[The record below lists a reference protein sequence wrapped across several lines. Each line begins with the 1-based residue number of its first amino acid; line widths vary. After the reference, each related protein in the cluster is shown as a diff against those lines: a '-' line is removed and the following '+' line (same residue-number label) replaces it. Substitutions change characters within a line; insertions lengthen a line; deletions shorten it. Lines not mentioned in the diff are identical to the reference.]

1 MSEGNGGNS
10 SSWDL
15 VTEIDRV
22 LVREY
27 AAHCCYWVNVGLPS
41 GECGDQCLHVCVG
54 RQGRRCGQW
63 LVSRVDLFLGLEST
77 AVAGRTAKTDA
88 LR

>member
-1 MSEGNGGNS
+1 VSEGNGGDS

-27 AAHCCYWVNVGLPS
+27 AAHCCYWVDVRLSS
-41 GECGDQCLHVCVG
+41 GKCGDQCLLHGVVG
-54 RQGRRCGQW
+54 PASVAVGPQIW
-63 LVSRVDLFLGLEST
+63 VSQQSKIYFW
-77 AVAGRTAKTDA
+77 A
-88 LR
+88 

>member
-1 MSEGNGGNS
+1 MSEGNGGDS

-27 AAHCCYWVNVGLPS
+27 AAHCCYWVDVRLSS
-41 GECGDQCLHVCVG
+41 GKCGDQCLLHGVVG
-54 RQGRRCGQW
+54 PASVPWGHKIW
-63 LVSRVDLFLGLEST
+63 VSQESKIYFW
-77 AVAGRTAKTDA
+77 A
-88 LR
+88 

>member
-1 MSEGNGGNS
+1 MSEGNGGDS

-27 AAHCCYWVNVGLPS
+27 AAHCCYWVDVRLSS
-41 GECGDQCLHVCVG
+41 GKCGDQCLLHGVVG
-54 RQGRRCGQW
+54 PASVATWGPKI
-63 LVSRVDLFLGLEST
+63 DLLC
-77 AVAGRTAKTDA
+77 
-88 LR
+88 

>member
-1 MSEGNGGNS
+1 MSEGNGGDS

-27 AAHCCYWVNVGLPS
+27 AAHCCYWVDVRLSS
-41 GECGDQCLHVCVG
+41 GKCGDQCLLHGVVG
-54 RQGRRCGQW
+54 PASVAVGPQIW
-63 LVSRVDLFLGLEST
+63 VSQQSKIYFW
-77 AVAGRTAKTDA
+77 A
-88 LR
+88 